1 MTPKGWIALVIVTL
15 TMESTK
21 SLNTA
26 DYIVSVIE
34 HLAET
39 DYGVPHCVFYG
50 TSDKYPLNGTLEMV
64 LQSTRLESVTKTVIT
79 DGTLSMQTF
88 ELPPDPTLIIMD
100 GTVIS
105 KQTPPFLMKFKP
117 STRVIMLYPQAVR
130 VAEYEMYL
138 TYLAYYN
145 VVHLDEF
152 NQRTV
157 VVDIVE
163 RAVLKQLPRPD
174 RLFKHT
180 FKRNMRGR
188 PIRYCNI
195 FTLPKR
201 HIWVRWVKDTATF
214 INTTIQ
220 EVLNTCTDGVL
231 NLCYKEHLRKANVDV
246 SLTEHISPQII
257 PNHFGILQTNVL
269 LDRVLLAPRSP
280 LQMVQLLT
288 LPFSWH
294 VWTALIL
301 LLISVEVIHL
311 AVPKTFRN
319 EPILMVVCGFE
330 RYDLHKADR
339 IEKMAL
345 FSLIVLLFFM
355 SRAYE
360 TRLLSMMVSRPATRD
375 FNTVQ
380 DLVESGVMIRHDL
393 QTGTAILDDHNLK
406 SLVVN
411 STKNSVL
418 DMDGVHAYMTERFL
432 ANLVLPKY
440 YDPEQRMNR
449 YHIMD
454 ESVGIA
460 HVGFFLRVRSP
471 LVDVLGHTMTVLL
484 ESGIHGHL
492 SVASAT
498 FKIEKD
504 IAGYQRLST
513 GDDSLYFE
521 DLFPAWMTLLVG
533 LAVGL
538 AGFVGEIAVCKACH
552 YIDSLQRDSPVAAQ
566 Q

>member
-1 MTPKGWIALVIVTL
+1 MIVTL

-34 HLAET
+34 HLAKT

-50 TSDKYPLNGTLEMV
+50 TSDRYPLNGTLEKV

-79 DGTLSMQTF
+79 DGNLYMQSF

-105 KQTPPFLMKFKP
+105 QETPPFLMKFEP
-117 STRVIMLYPQAVR
+117 RTRVIMLYHQAVR

-138 TYLAYYN
+138 TFLAYYN

-157 VVDIVE
+157 LVDIVE
-163 RAVLKQLPRPD
+163 RAVLKELPRPD
-174 RLFKHT
+174 RLFKQT
-180 FKRNMRGR
+180 LKRNMRGR

-195 FTLPKR
+195 FTLPKK
-201 HIWVRWVKDTATF
+201 HILVRWVKDTATF
-214 INTTIQ
+214 MNTTIRA
-220 EVLNTCTDGVL
+220 VINTCTDGVL

-246 SLTEHISPQII
+246 SLTEHLSPQII

-269 LDRVLLAPRSP
+269 FDRVLLAPRSP

-288 LPFSWH
+288 LPFSWQ
-294 VWTALIL
+294 VWTTLIL

-311 AVPKTFRN
+311 AVPRTFRN

-339 IEKMAL
+339 CEKMAL

-375 FNTVQ
+375 INTIQ
-380 DLVESGVMIRHDL
+380 DLVESGIKIKHDL
-393 QTGTAILDDHNLK
+393 LTGTAFLDDHNLK

-418 DMDGVHAYMTERFL
+418 NMDGVHAYITERFL
-432 ANLVLPKY
+432 AKLVLPKY

-471 LVDVLGHTMTVLL
+471 LVDMFGHTMTVLL

-521 DLFPAWMTLLVG
+521 DLFPAWMALLVG
-533 LAVGL
+533 LVAGL
-538 AGFVGEIAVCKACH
+538 AGFVGEITVCKACH
-552 YIDSLQRDSPVAAQ
+552 YIDSLHRDSPVAAQ
-566 Q
+566 L

>member
-1 MTPKGWIALVIVTL
+1 MIVTL

-34 HLAET
+34 HLAKT

-50 TSDKYPLNGTLEMV
+50 TLDRYPLNGTLEKV

-79 DGTLSMQTF
+79 DGNLYMQSF

-105 KQTPPFLMKFKP
+105 QETPPFLMKFEP
-117 STRVIMLYPQAVR
+117 RTRVIMLYHQAVR

-138 TYLAYYN
+138 TFLAYYN

-157 VVDIVE
+157 LVDIVE
-163 RAVLKQLPRPD
+163 RAVLKELPRPD
-174 RLFKHT
+174 RLFKQT
-180 FKRNMRGR
+180 LKRNMRGR

-195 FTLPKR
+195 FTLPKK
-201 HIWVRWVKDTATF
+201 HILVRWVKDTATF
-214 INTTIQ
+214 MNTTIRA
-220 EVLNTCTDGVL
+220 VINTCTDGVL

-246 SLTEHISPQII
+246 SLTEHLSPQII

-269 LDRVLLAPRSP
+269 FDRVLLAPRSP

-288 LPFSWH
+288 LPFSWQ
-294 VWTALIL
+294 VWTTLIL

-311 AVPKTFRN
+311 AVPRTFRN

-339 IEKMAL
+339 CEKMAL

-375 FNTVQ
+375 INTIQ
-380 DLVESGVMIRHDL
+380 DLVESGIRIKHDL
-393 QTGTAILDDHNLK
+393 LTGTAFLDDHNLK

-418 DMDGVHAYMTERFL
+418 NMDGVHAYITERFL
-432 ANLVLPKY
+432 AKLVLPKY

-471 LVDVLGHTMTVLL
+471 LVDMFGHTMTVLL

-521 DLFPAWMTLLVG
+521 DLFPAWMALLVG
-533 LAVGL
+533 LVAGL
-538 AGFVGEIAVCKACH
+538 AGFVGEITVCKACH
-552 YIDSLQRDSPVAAQ
+552 YIDSLHRDSPVAAQ